1 MGGMAIM
8 GRRAVGTVELD
19 SVLIRDSF
27 RLRLAM
33 ARQASRHLMAEW
45 LGSGL
50 GQDAVRPGNFRFEI
64 LGFQR
69 GMGGP
74 DGA

>member
-1 MGGMAIM
+1 MGGMGIM
-8 GRRAVGTVELD
+8 GRRAVRTVELD

-33 ARQASRHLMAEW
+33 ARQASPHLVAEW

-50 GQDAVRPGNFRFEI
+50 WQDAVRPGNFRFEI
-64 LGFQR
+64 SGFQR
-69 GMGGP
+69 GMGGS